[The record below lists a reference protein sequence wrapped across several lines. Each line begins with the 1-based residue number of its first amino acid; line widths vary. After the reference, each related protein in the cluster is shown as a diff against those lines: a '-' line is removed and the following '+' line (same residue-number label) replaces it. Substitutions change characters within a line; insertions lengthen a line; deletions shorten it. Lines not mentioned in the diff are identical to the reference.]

1 MMDNFKRKSS
11 KPMSAMLI
19 PSICIEP
26 DVKSTSLNNAT
37 PNDDL
42 PEPVRPTM
50 PKYTSK
56 LIINESATR
65 MGNLINGKI
74 PIFSLGLM
82 SNETLLRTSGKLD
95 R

>member
-1 MMDNFKRKSS
+1 
-11 KPMSAMLI
+11 MLI

-37 PNDDL
+37 PSDDL

-56 LIINESATR
+56 LIIYESAK
-65 MGNLINGKI
+65 NGKCYKWQYTYFFFGFNVKRDVVEDQWQI
-74 PIFSLGLM
+74 GSITHFYV
-82 SNETLLRTSGKLD
+82 
-95 R
+95 